1 MTPRPARKS
10 SAKRGAAKRGAAK
23 RASVNAADWA
33 FHAADEEVLEALA
46 VGRHAASL
54 REYFGAP
61 AYAELSVLAAAAK
74 KAKMSKRSRAG
85 KTPRTHRVLILPG
98 IMGSKLGG
106 RLRSAAGAKGRRNAL
121 EVLWIDPLQIA
132 AGRLTALALPSKV
145 PIQSMGVLLF
155 SYARLKLRLE
165 IEGFDVDFHGYDWR
179 LGLEELGA
187 ELAARIA
194 ADGRPVTLVAHSMGG
209 LIARSAVTVLPKR
222 LLRRLVMVGVPNEG
236 SFATVQALR
245 GTYPFVRNMS
255 TLDRKHSPEYLAE
268 NVFGTFPG
276 LYHMLPSPQRV
287 AGIDLSDPRSWPGDG
302 PAPDARLLAQVAPS
316 RAGLA
321 AADSRMVQII
331 GVNQETVVSLSRTA
345 GGFRYAMNK
354 NGDGT
359 VPLALARLRKLK
371 SYYVDESHANLA
383 NNVRVIQA
391 ILELVRRGHTRAL
404 PKGWRARPGVMRYI
418 DDARLRSAAG
428 PKIDWRRLTAA
439 QREAVF
445 AELDSGRLLPEAAH
459 PLA

>member
-1 MTPRPARKS
+1 MKQRAARS
-10 SAKRGAAKRGAAK
+10 GSAGD
-23 RASVNAADWA
+23 SVRNADWA
-33 FHAADEEVLEALA
+33 FHAADAEVLDALA
-46 VGRHAASL
+46 AGRHAASL

-61 AYAELSVLAAAAK
+61 AYAELSVLAASAK
-74 KAKMSKRSRAG
+74 KSRLSRAL
-85 KTPRTHRVLILPG
+85 KMPRTHRVLILPG

-106 RLRSAAGAKGRRNAL
+106 RPRRAGGAKRRSGAY

-132 AGRLTALALPSKV
+132 TGRLTALALPSKL
-145 PIQSMGVLLF
+145 PIRATGVLLF
-155 SYARLKLRLE
+155 SYARLRLKLE
-165 IEGFDVDFHGYDWR
+165 IDGFDVDFHSYDWR
-179 LGLEELGA
+179 LGVDELGA
-187 ELAARIA
+187 TLAARITTE
-194 ADGRPVTLVAHSMGG
+194 GRPVTLVAHSMGG
-209 LIARSAVTVLPKR
+209 LVARSAVTMVPKR
-222 LLRRLVMVGVPNEG
+222 LVRRLVLLGVPNEG
-236 SFATVQALR
+236 SFAPVQALR

-276 LYHMLPSPQRV
+276 LYHMLPSPPRV
-287 AGIDLSDPRSWPGDG
+287 AGVDVTDPRSWPGDG
-302 PAPDARLLAQVAPS
+302 PAPNPRLLAQVAAS

-321 AADSRMVQII
+321 AADSRMIQII
-331 GVNQETVVSLSRTA
+331 GVNQETVVGLSRTA

-359 VPLALARLRKLK
+359 VPLAMARLRKLK

-391 ILELVRRGHTRAL
+391 ITELVRRGHTRAL
-404 PKGWRARPGVMRYI
+404 PTVWRARPGVTRHI
-418 DDARLRSAAG
+418 DDARLRLAGG
-428 PKIDWRRLTAA
+428 PKIDWRRLTPA

>member
-1 MTPRPARKS
+1 MKPRPARNGPARS
-10 SAKRGAAKRGAAK
+10 GSAK
-23 RASVNAADWA
+23 SADWA
-33 FHAADEEVLEALA
+33 FHADDEEVLDALA
-46 VGRHAASL
+46 AGRHAASL

-74 KAKMSKRSRAG
+74 KSKQSRVRKKLRA
-85 KTPRTHRVLILPG
+85 HRVLILPG

-106 RLRSAAGAKGRRNAL
+106 RLRSGVGTKRRGSAF

-145 PIQSMGVLLF
+145 PIKSMGVLLF
-155 SYARLKLRLE
+155 SYARLRLTLE
-165 IEGFDVDFHGYDWR
+165 IEGFDVDFHSYDWR
-179 LGLEELGA
+179 LGLGELGA
-187 ELAARIA
+187 KLAARIA

-209 LIARSAVTVLPKR
+209 LVARSAVRVLPKR
-222 LLRRLVMVGVPNEG
+222 LVRRLVMLGVPNEG
-236 SFATVQALR
+236 SFAPVQALR

-255 TLDRKHSPEYLAE
+255 ALDRKHSPEYLAE

-287 AGIDLSDPRSWPGDG
+287 VGIDLTDPRSWPGDG
-302 PAPDARLLAQVAPS
+302 PAPNAWLLAQVTAS

-321 AADSRMVQII
+321 AADSRMIHII
-331 GVNQETVVSLSRTA
+331 GVNQETVVSLRRTA
-345 GGFRYAMNK
+345 GGFRYAMNR

-359 VPLALARLRKLK
+359 VPLALARLPNVKA
-371 SYYVDESHANLA
+371 YYVDESHANLA
-383 NNVRVIQA
+383 NNSRVIQA
-391 ILELVRRGHTRAL
+391 ILDLVRRGDTRAL
-404 PKGWRARPGVMRYI
+404 PRAWRAKPGVLRHI
-418 DDARLRSAAG
+418 DDAGLRLEGG
-428 PKIDWRRLTAA
+428 PKIDWRRLTPR